1 MSASFR
7 RLATVTAS
15 TKRPPPV
22 VNGQRD
28 EPQAYLANL
37 KVTPLDPADS
47 QKARDLA
54 FRLQQENG
62 KMYELLQCFTEA
74 TNDIIEGDVL
84 VVSGNEYPV
93 RSTGDWV
100 WRGATYLQLLL
111 EDPKP

>member
-7 RLATVTAS
+7 RMANVTAS

-22 VNGQRD
+22 IDGQRD
-28 EPQAYLANL
+28 EPQPYLVDI
-37 KVTPLDPADS
+37 KTTPLDPADT

-62 KMYELLQCFTEA
+62 KMYELLQCFTES
-74 TNDIIEGDVL
+74 TNDIREGDVL
-84 VVSGNEYPV
+84 VVGSREYPV
-93 RSTGDWV
+93 RSTGDWA
-100 WRGATYLQLLL
+100 WRGSTYLQLLL